1 LAAHTERSMITMH
14 SGKMIGY
21 TFCKK
26 NMIATHSGKKN
37 DYNTFLKIHD

>member
-1 LAAHTERSMITMH
+1 LAAHTERNMITIH
-14 SGKMIGY
+14 YGKMIGY